1 MIKRLLVPLVALALW
16 GCLPAIEAHAS
27 FPGEN
32 GRIAFRRFLNQ
43 EQDWGAVFTINP
55 DGRGERQVTF
65 PPPGVVDRNPD
76 VSPDGRRIVFE
87 RQAQTSAEI
96 YVVNADGTGLKR
108 LTEGVGCSDCE
119 AGPVF
124 DESGSPGWSPDGRK
138 IVYRRAWGTIT
149 DDLIETQALFVM
161 NADGTGKRQL
171 TQLKTPHRGEDSDP
185 QWSPDGRRIVFQRWN
200 VRGALPDWA
209 TALWILDL
217 RSGREWRITP
227 WDLRAGD
234 TPDWSPDGRRILFH
248 SNVEGPTEKS
258 ANLYTVRPNG
268 TGLKQ
273 LTFETGGVL
282 NYLGS
287 SYSPDGKWITVGRR
301 PATGGAADVYVMRAD
316 GTRIRP
322 LTRTVLYDSYP
333 DWGPKVSK
341 VHRR

>member
-16 GCLPAIEAHAS
+16 GCLPAIEAHAT

-124 DESGSPGWSPDGRK
+124 DESGACVAAVSVAGPSHRLDEQRIEQVLVRLLEVVGDVSAALGSNPTTPPSEGSGHVPGRNWRS
-138 IVYRRAWGTIT
+138 VQ
-149 DDLIETQALFVM
+149 LIEV
-161 NADGTGKRQL
+161 D
-171 TQLKTPHRGEDSDP
+171 
-185 QWSPDGRRIVFQRWN
+185 
-200 VRGALPDWA
+200 
-209 TALWILDL
+209 
-217 RSGREWRITP
+217 
-227 WDLRAGD
+227 
-234 TPDWSPDGRRILFH
+234 
-248 SNVEGPTEKS
+248 
-258 ANLYTVRPNG
+258 
-268 TGLKQ
+268 
-273 LTFETGGVL
+273 
-282 NYLGS
+282 
-287 SYSPDGKWITVGRR
+287 
-301 PATGGAADVYVMRAD
+301 
-316 GTRIRP
+316 
-322 LTRTVLYDSYP
+322 
-333 DWGPKVSK
+333 
-341 VHRR
+341 